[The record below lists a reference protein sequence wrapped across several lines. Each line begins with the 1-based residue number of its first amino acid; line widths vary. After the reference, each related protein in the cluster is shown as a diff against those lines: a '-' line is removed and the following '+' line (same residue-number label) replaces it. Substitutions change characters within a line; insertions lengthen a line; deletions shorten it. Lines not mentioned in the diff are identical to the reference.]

1 MSKNGKIN
9 LDFADVR
16 TTLKNGGAAVIS
28 TGEGEGEH
36 RMSKA
41 IQNALIS
48 PLLKES
54 DIYDSERVLFN
65 LYFSPEETDE
75 LRIEEAKELNAFM
88 TRFKKRVK
96 VIWGYTHDSSLGKKV
111 RITILAT
118 GFEVSDLTFKGEYG
132 GDADEHIAQ
141 SQYIVLRP
149 DQLDNNALIEKLEN
163 APAYDRLKDF
173 RDNFEGGEKRKEE
186 PASNRRSIKF

>member
-1 MSKNGKIN
+1 M
-9 LDFADVR
+9 R

-88 TRFKKRVK
+88 TRFRKRVK

-163 APAYDRLKDF
+163 APAYDRPKDF

-186 PASNRRSIKF
+186 PTSNRRSIKF